1 MYFIV
6 YLTYTITYN
15 AAKIQN
21 NIENRL
27 KNFREKF
34 SVSKF
39 THKTQYILGLH
50 QIINMTMVSNSDAEP
65 VI

>member
-21 NIENRL
+21 NIEY
-27 KNFREKF
+27 KEKMRRNLF
-34 SVSKF
+34 LQV
-39 THKTQYILGLH
+39 TCIWCVN
-50 QIINMTMVSNSDAEP
+50 IINASK
-65 VI
+65 